1 MRRYW
6 PAILSLIVL
15 LAVIGFRVTN
25 PSIAANVQNV
35 AFDLYQRLQPRPY
48 QPTPVRVVDIDEASL
63 TRFGQ
68 WPWPRDR
75 LADITA
81 RLQALGAAAI
91 AFDIVLAEPDRTS
104 PAQALSPYVA
114 NSAVRN
120 LIVQLPDHDSV
131 LAARIAKGRV
141 VTGFV
146 LTQDAADGTAPPP
159 AGIAMSGGD
168 PRPFLPNFRGAVRA
182 LPPLEAA
189 ASGNGSLNVTQD
201 TDGALRRMPLM
212 MRIGD
217 AIVPTLAAEAVRVA
231 QGAESF
237 IVQSSDAGTGIVD
250 VRIGNLIVATDA
262 TAHVWLH
269 YADPPPGRTI
279 PAWRLLADDI
289 ADDDLQGAIVF
300 VGSSAAGLN
309 DLRIRPS
316 GDPLPGVEAHAELAE
331 QILLGSY
338 LLRPDWTVGAEIL
351 TLVVMCALV
360 VVLIYRL
367 SALWSAVAGAIVI
380 LAVCLASW
388 SAFAAARIL
397 LDPLSPSLAAIAIYL
412 ACSIPRHVQSE
423 RQQAW
428 IRKAFSTYISPNL
441 VSHLIANPQALR
453 LGGERRECTFVL
465 SDLEGFTALVETSDP
480 VAVVNLLNE
489 YLDGMIGIAQRHEG
503 TIDRIVGDAVAVM
516 FSAPVTQPDHA
527 ARGIACAL
535 EMDRFAQKWAAAK
548 RAEGL
553 PIGVTRIG
561 VNSGPVIVG
570 NVGGQSI
577 HDYRALGDAINTT
590 ARLETANTELGT
602 RVLISGATAAAVPD
616 FIGRPVGTLFLKGKT
631 EGIDAFAPTATDT
644 GDTTNGQAYMTAY
657 DLLQKGDTAAEAA
670 FAAIV
675 DACPTD
681 ALAQFHLRRL
691 QQGKTGTTIV
701 LQSK

>member
-25 PSIAANVQNV
+25 PSIAANIQNA
-35 AFDLYQRLQPRPY
+35 AFDLYQRLQPRAY

-75 LADITA
+75 LAQITA
-81 RLQALGAAAI
+81 RLQAMGAAAI
-91 AFDIVLAEPDRTS
+91 AFDVVFAEPDRTS
-104 PAQALSPYVA
+104 PAHALNPYA
-114 NSAVRN
+114 DRPAVRD
-120 LIVQLPDHDSV
+120 LVARLPDHDRV
-131 LAARIAKGRV
+131 LAAQIAAGRV

-146 LTQDAADGTAPPP
+146 LTRDAADGDPP
-159 AGIAMSGGD
+159 ATPAGVATTGGD
-168 PRPFLPNFRGAVRA
+168 PRPFLPAFRGAVRA
-182 LPPLEAA
+182 LPALEAA
-189 ASGNGSLNVTQD
+189 AAGNGSLNVTPDQ
-201 TDGALRRMPLM
+201 DGALRRMPLM
-212 MRIGD
+212 MRIGE

-231 QGAESF
+231 QGEESF
-237 IVQSSDAGTGIVD
+237 IVQSSEAGTGIAD
-250 VRIGNLIVATDA
+250 VRIGNLIVATDR
-262 TAHVWLH
+262 TAHVRLH
-269 YADPPPGRTI
+269 YAAAPPQRTI
-279 PAWRLLADDI
+279 PAWRLLADEI
-289 ADDDLQGAIVF
+289 PAAELRGAIVF
-300 VGSSAAGLN
+300 VGSSAAGVT
-309 DLRIRPS
+309 DLRVGPS
-316 GDPLPGVEAHAELAE
+316 GDTLPGVVAHAELAE

-338 LLRPDWTVGAEIL
+338 LLRPEWTGVVE
-351 TLVVMCALV
+351 TLALIVMWVVFVL
-360 VVLIYRL
+360 LIYRL
-367 SALWSAVAGAIVI
+367 SVLWSAVAGAVVIV
-380 LAVCLASW
+380 AVCLASW

-441 VSHLIANPQALR
+441 VSHLIANPEALS
-453 LGGERRECTFVL
+453 LGGERRDCTFVL
-465 SDLEGFTALVETSDP
+465 SDLQGFTALVETSDP
-480 VAVVNLLNE
+480 IAVVNLLNE

-535 EMDRFAQKWAAAK
+535 EMDRFAQDWAAAK
-548 RAEGL
+548 QAEGL

-561 VNSGPVIVG
+561 VNSGAVIVG

-577 HDYRALGDAINTT
+577 YDYRALGDAINTA
-590 ARLETANTELGT
+590 ARLETANAELGT
-602 RVLISGATAAAVPD
+602 RVLISGATAAAVPG
-616 FIGRPVGTLFLKGKT
+616 FAGRPVGTLFLKGKT
-631 EGIDAFAPTATDT
+631 EGIEVFAPDAR
-644 GDTTNGQAYMTAY
+644 DTTDAQAYAAAY
-657 DLLQKGDTAAEAA
+657 DLLQKGDPGAA
-670 FAAIV
+670 AAIAAVV
-675 DACPTD
+675 DAHPD
-681 ALAQFHLRRL
+681 DPLARFHLQRL
-691 QQGKTGTTIV
+691 RQGETGTTIV

>member
-15 LAVIGFRVTN
+15 LAVIGLRVTN

-35 AFDLYQRLQPRPY
+35 AFDLYQRLQPRAY

-63 TRFGQ
+63 NRFGQ

-75 LADITA
+75 LAEITA
-81 RLQALGAAAI
+81 RLQASGAAAI

-104 PAQALSPYVA
+104 PAQALSPYIA
-114 NSAVRN
+114 DAAVRN

-131 LAARIAKGRV
+131 LAAQIAKGRV

-159 AGIAMSGGD
+159 PAGIAMSGDD
-168 PRPFLPNFRGAVRA
+168 PRPFLPDFRGAVRA
-182 LPPLEAA
+182 LPPLEAGA
-189 ASGNGSLNVTQD
+189 AGNGSLNVTQD
-201 TDGALRRMPLM
+201 NDGALRRMPLM

-231 QGAESF
+231 QDERSF

-262 TAHVWLH
+262 AAHVWLH
-269 YADPPPGRTI
+269 YAEPPPGRTI

-300 VGSSAAGLN
+300 VGSSAAGLS

-338 LLRPDWTVGAEIL
+338 LLRPDWTPGAEIL
-351 TLVVMCALV
+351 TLIVMCALV

-367 SALWSAVAGAIVI
+367 SALWSAVAGAVVIV
-380 LAVCLASW
+380 AVCLASW
-388 SAFAAARIL
+388 YAFAAARIL

-441 VSHLIANPQALR
+441 VSHLIANPQALS

-503 TIDRIVGDAVAVM
+503 TIDRIVGDAVAIM
-516 FSAPVTQPDHA
+516 FSAPVTQTDHA

-535 EMDRFAQKWAAAK
+535 EMDRFAQAWSAAK
-548 RAEGL
+548 RADGL

-570 NVGGQSI
+570 NVGGRSI
-577 HDYRALGDAINTT
+577 QDYRALGDAINTA
-590 ARLETANTELGT
+590 ARLETANTEVGT

-616 FIGRPVGTLFLKGKT
+616 FAGRPVGTLFLKGKT
-631 EGIDAFAPTATDT
+631 EGIDAFAPPPDA
-644 GDTTNGQAYMTAY
+644 GDNTNGQSYAAAYA
-657 DLLQKGDTAAEAA
+657 LLQKGDPAAEPA
-670 FAAIV
+670 FAAVV
-675 DACPTD
+675 DAHPTD

-691 QQGKTGTTIV
+691 QQGETGTTIV